1 MSVELAVPAAIEA
14 LIREFDQTGIAV
26 DERAI
31 GRSLGEAF
39 ESPVQPTDA
48 VGLGVWAE
56 LFAFSVEGN
65 DQPSPW
71 KTYFGSILLREAED
85 PSHFSAIAGRGGY
98 VIGHWK
104 PRAREIKHPVLRA
117 RYADLVWDLSRVIG
131 QINPDPA
138 MARIAIDSY
147 LESLSMKLRVDEYAR
162 FHVSVRALNLAV
174 MIGDPTRIDSAR
186 EMLLRLHRQAMT
198 TKGGLWWIAVDRL
211 LDDRRAGVTEEER
224 GELVADLECLTAR
237 YANTADT
244 AEFEPYATQAAVKR
258 LTRYYRTTGRG
269 EDLTRVN
276 ELVGRAFEH
285 VASLAGPMVAADALQ
300 IAINAYRDAGLRNEV
315 RRVRVAMEEKLEQAQ
330 ANMGEITTEITVSK
344 ADLETFLQ
352 GVITSKFPDTFA
364 RIADAFVMPRAELEG
379 RAQASAQKMPLMAA
393 LSQSIVADN
402 RIAATVGSLEEDP
415 FGRLVREAA
424 QAAMDSDIWLFNA
437 LNRAIEVH
445 AATPMHFAAWAV
457 RAGLYEDL
465 TLLVEGVTA
474 WLAQDYFKAVHILV
488 PQVEHGLRGIVSKLG
503 LPVTKPH
510 PKIKGA
516 SVAIN
521 MGDILNSSEIAEKL
535 GKDLVLYFTALYTD
549 PRGLNLRNNIA
560 HGLMDAE
567 SIDYTVAMRVI
578 HTLLVL
584 GVWQEIAE
592 ARR

>member
-1 MSVELAVPAAIEA
+1 MSVELLVPAAVEA
-14 LIREFDQTGIAV
+14 VIQEFDQAGSAV

-39 ESPVQPTDA
+39 ESAVQPTDA
-48 VGLGVWAE
+48 ARLGAWAE
-56 LFAFSVEGN
+56 VFAFSVEGN

-71 KTYFGSILLREAED
+71 KTYFGSILLREAET
-85 PSHFSAIAGRGGY
+85 SSAFSAVAGRGGY
-98 VIGHWK
+98 VIDHWK
-104 PRAREIKHPVLRA
+104 SRAREVKHPVLRA
-117 RYADLVWDLSRVIG
+117 RYADLVWDLSRVIA
-131 QINPDPA
+131 QMNPDPT
-138 MARIAIDSY
+138 MARIAVDAY
-147 LESLSMKLRVDEYAR
+147 LESSNPKLRVDEHAR

-174 MIGDPTRIDSAR
+174 MIGDDIRTDSAR
-186 EMLLRLHRQAMT
+186 EMLLRLHRQAMA
-198 TKGGLWWIAVDRL
+198 TKGGLWWIAIDRL
-211 LDDRRAGVTEEER
+211 LDDRRARVTEEER
-224 GELVADLECLTAR
+224 SELVADLERLASR
-237 YANTADT
+237 YANRADA
-244 AEFEPYATQAAVKR
+244 AEFDPYATQAAVKR

-276 ELVGRAFEH
+276 ELVGSAFEH
-285 VASLAGPMVAADALQ
+285 VASLADPMVSADALQ

-315 RRVRVAMEEKLEQAQ
+315 RRVRVAMEEKLKQAH
-330 ANMGEITTEITVSK
+330 AYMGEITTEITVSK

-364 RIADAFVMPRAELEG
+364 RIADAFVMPRVELEK
-379 RAQASAQKMPLMAA
+379 RAQSSAQKTPLMAA
-393 LSQSIVADN
+393 LSQSIVAEN
-402 RIAATVGSLEEDP
+402 RIAATVGSLEDDP
-415 FGRLVREAA
+415 LGRLVREAA

-445 AATPMHFAAWAV
+445 AATPMHFAVWAA

-465 TLLVEGVTA
+465 TLLVEGVAA
-474 WLAQDYFKAVHILV
+474 WFAQDYFKAVHILV

-510 PKIKGA
+510 QKIKGA

-521 MGDILNSSEIAEKL
+521 MGDILNSSDIAEKL
-535 GKDLVLYFTALYTD
+535 GRDLVLYFTALYTD